1 MKRSFFVFAVLF
13 CMTALLGSANAQTSS
28 MVYEY
33 SYKAS
38 DELKNCEMKDFKF
51 TSTMFENAIMF
62 HVCKQNNGPAYLF
75 TFCMSSM
82 TEGSPIID
90 WALAS
95 GTDLKE
101 IKITL
106 KLSNGKTIS
115 TKAWIKDNTRSDLRG
130 SKHIGSVILSFGG
143 TYDSLAQQLTRYD
156 IESITYMGEILSFGD
171 VKTSATYSSMINDI
185 RTR

>member
-33 SYKAS
+33 SYKVS
-38 DELKNCEMKDFKF
+38 DEFKDCEMKDFKF
-51 TSTMFENAIMF
+51 TSTMFENSIKF
-62 HVCKQNNGPAYLF
+62 HVCKENNGPLYLF
-75 TFCMSSM
+75 TFCMVSM

-115 TKAWIKDNTRSDLRG
+115 TTATILDNTRPDLRG
-130 SKHIGSVILSFGG
+130 SKDMGSVLLSCGG
-143 TYDSLAQQLTRYD
+143 TYDSFAQQLTQYD
-156 IESITYMGEILSFGD
+156 IESITYMGKILSFGD

>member
-1 MKRSFFVFAVLF
+1 
-13 CMTALLGSANAQTSS
+13 MTALLGSANAQTSS

-38 DELKNCEMKDFKF
+38 DKFKDCVMKDFKF

-62 HVCKQNNGPAYLF
+62 HVSKQNNGPAYLF
-75 TFCMSSM
+75 TFCMSSV

-95 GTDLKE
+95 GTDLKD

-130 SKHIGSVILSFGG
+130 SKHIGSVLLSCGG
-143 TYDSLAQQLTRYD
+143 TYDSLAQQLTQYD